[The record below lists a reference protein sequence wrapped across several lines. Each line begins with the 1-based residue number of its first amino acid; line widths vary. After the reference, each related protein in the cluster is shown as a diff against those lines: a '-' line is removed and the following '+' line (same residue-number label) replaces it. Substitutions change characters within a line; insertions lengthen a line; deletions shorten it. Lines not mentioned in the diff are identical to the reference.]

1 MLRFVASR
9 IAGALAAILGASIV
23 SFVLLRV
30 LPGNPARL
38 IAGPLA
44 SEEAFART
52 VERLGLNDPMWVQ
65 YWSFISSFFRGDWGF
80 SYSAGQPV
88 VDQMRARLPASLEL
102 GFYAFLFAFV
112 TAVLLALLATYRR
125 RRTVDGAVRGLSF
138 FGLGTPPFWFGLIV
152 LIIFFE
158 ALGVL
163 PGPGTRLSI
172 TPPPRYVTG
181 FHTMDSLLAG
191 RPDQFLDALRHLV
204 LPAITLGLAPFA
216 FLVRLLRANL
226 LEISREPFITVV
238 RSKGI
243 SRWRTYSR
251 HALPNAFL
259 PTITAGGLILA
270 QLLGGSVLVEKV
282 FDWPGIGALV
292 VDSILRQDF
301 AVVQTFVLLSAILY
315 VLVNLIV
322 DVLYGVIDPR
332 VRSAGSA
339 S

>member
-1 MLRFVASR
+1 MLRLIGSR
-9 IAGALAAILGASIV
+9 VGGALAAIFGASIV

-44 SEEAFART
+44 SEEALART
-52 VERLGLNDPMWVQ
+52 IERLGLNEPMWVQ
-65 YWSFISSFFRGDWGF
+65 YWRFISGFFRGDWGF
-80 SYSAGQPV
+80 SYGAGEPV
-88 VDQMRARLPASLEL
+88 VDQMRTRLPASLEL

-112 TAVLLALLATYRR
+112 TAVLLALVVTYRR
-125 RRTVDGAVRGLSF
+125 RRGVDAAVRGLSY

-152 LIIFFE
+152 LIVFFE
-158 ALGVL
+158 GLQVL
-163 PGPGTRLSI
+163 PGPGARLSI
-172 TPPPRYVTG
+172 GQAPPHITG
-181 FHTMDSLLAG
+181 FYTFDSLLAG
-191 RPDQFLDALRHLV
+191 RLDQFVDALRHLL
-204 LPAITLGLAPFA
+204 LPAVTLGLAPFA

-243 SRWRTYSR
+243 SRWRTYAR

-282 FDWPGIGALV
+282 FDWPGVGTLV

-301 AVVQTFVLLSAILY
+301 AVVQTFVLLSAVLY
-315 VLVNLIV
+315 VLVNFIV
-322 DVLYGVIDPR
+322 DILYGIIDPR
-332 VRSAGSA
+332 VRVAGEA